1 MNKHLLLE
9 DLSELLEVNIT
20 LLHDDYK
27 LNPEGSWDSLA
38 IVSIIGAIDQHYGT
52 QVNGASLACCER
64 IGDIFKLALTENT
77 MDAA

>member
-1 MNKHLLLE
+1 MNKFLLLA
-9 DLSELLEVNIT
+9 DLSELLEVNIA

-27 LNPEGSWDSLA
+27 LDPEGSWDSLA
-38 IVSIIGAIDQHYGT
+38 IVSVIGAIDQHYGT

-64 IGDIFKLALTENT
+64 VGDVFKLALAQNS